1 MYFKV
6 LLAGSVYYLKSVF
19 VYLFSFSFIENLI
32 FLFWLFTHRVI
43 KACIQL
49 KYVFI
54 ETVSLEYIL
63 VSVTLRW
70 VFRDIKFIPKKTT
83 VDISLHKN
91 FKLLCTSS
99 PKRSRGI
106 YRIFI
111 QKYIRYGGQRCST
124 SRFISLRLF
133 KNNYFI

>member
-1 MYFKV
+1 M

-63 VSVTLRW
+63 VSVTLR
-70 VFRDIKFIPKKTT
+70 
-83 VDISLHKN
+83 
-91 FKLLCTSS
+91 
-99 PKRSRGI
+99 
-106 YRIFI
+106 
-111 QKYIRYGGQRCST
+111 
-124 SRFISLRLF
+124 
-133 KNNYFI
+133 